1 MTKKRLRLI
10 HKCWLTGLAIF
21 LFLTSSNIIVSAV
34 SLDLFSNTKV
44 SNNSGTTSVAPYL
57 NVANKPVTF
66 TINGTTAI
74 GATAGRT
81 GAKYAFVN
89 VPAQLA
95 GKVQKDGN
103 ATVDTTV
110 TVLASDIKA
119 VTGTVLDLVTSLTGL
134 LTTLGLGT
142 LVTNLN
148 SAVTALNKE
157 DFGRQVFQ
165 SPVEQ
170 YSSTLLRA
178 DISQGLLPIITNAL
192 ILRLKAIQTIVQ
204 GITPLPL
211 INVVLNNLLTALTN
225 TISTLGNANSTV
237 SKNLAAASILGST
250 SVSFPTLVS
259 SPTGLTQDFTAV
271 VRGGIFQTD
280 NFDVQLLSNY
290 GGNTNLYFAAGSLTM
305 KNELLPSS
313 LNFGSHPVQTKVDET
328 WNAYIGGSSA
338 NPLQTGTIRID
349 DTRTTAKAWQL
360 KLAQTNSWVSGQKNL
375 ANARLDIVLGGVNSN
390 FQNYFSISNQTVHML
405 PSDQVTLFS
414 LSATTDSGYFEM
426 PLNQFQLFVPKNTP
440 KQTGTYQTTLQWT
453 ISNTP

>member
-1 MTKKRLRLI
+1 MTKKWLRLF
-10 HKCWLTGLAIF
+10 HKFWLTGLAIF

-34 SLDLFSNTKV
+34 SLDLFSNTQV
-44 SNNSGTTSVAPYL
+44 SNNSGTTSAAPYL

-81 GAKYAFVN
+81 GVKYAFVN

-119 VTGTVLDLVTSLTGL
+119 ATGTVLELVTSLTGL

-157 DFGRQVFQ
+157 DFGRQVFL
-165 SPVEQ
+165 SPEEQ

-178 DISQGLLPIITNAL
+178 DISQGQLPIITNAL
-192 ILRLKAIQTIVQ
+192 ILRLQAIQTIVQ
-204 GITPLPL
+204 GITPVPL
-211 INVVLNNLLTALTN
+211 INVVLSNLLTALTN

-237 SKNLAAASILGST
+237 SKNLVAASILGST

-405 PSDQVTLFS
+405 PSNQVTLFS

-426 PLNQFQLFVPKNTP
+426 PLNQFQLFVP
-440 KQTGTYQTTLQWT
+440 
-453 ISNTP
+453 

>member
-1 MTKKRLRLI
+1 MKGKCSRLFQQFWVI
-10 HKCWLTGLAIF
+10 GWAIF
-21 LFLTSSNIIVSAV
+21 LVFTSSNIIVSAV
-34 SLDLFSNTKV
+34 SLDLFSNTQV
-44 SNNSGTTSVAPYL
+44 SNNSGTTAAAPYL
-57 NVANKPVTF
+57 NVTNKAVTF

-81 GAKYAFVN
+81 GVKYAFIN

-95 GKVQKDGN
+95 GNVQKNGN

-119 VTGTVLDLVTSLTGL
+119 ATGTVLDLVTTLTGL
-134 LTTLGLGT
+134 LTTLGLGAT
-142 LVTNLN
+142 VTNLN
-148 SAVTALNKE
+148 NAVTALNKE
-157 DFGRQVFQ
+157 DFGRQVFT

-178 DISQGLLPIITNAL
+178 DINQGLLPIITNAL
-192 ILRLKAIQTIVQ
+192 IVRLQAVQTVVQ
-204 GITPLPL
+204 GIASVPFIST
-211 INVVLNNLLTALTN
+211 VLNNLLNALTN
-225 TISTLGNANSTV
+225 TISTLGNGNSTV
-237 SKNLAAASILGST
+237 SKNLIAASILGST

-259 SPTGLTQDFTAV
+259 SPIGLTQDYTAV

-290 GGNTNLYFAAGSLTM
+290 GGNTNLYFAAGSLAM

-328 WNAYIGGSSA
+328 WSAHVGGINT

-349 DTRTTAKAWQL
+349 DTRTTEKAWQL

-375 ANARLDIVLGGVNSN
+375 ANARLDIVLGSVNSN
-390 FQNYFSISNQTVHML
+390 YQNYFSISNQTVHML
-405 PSDQVTLFS
+405 PSNQVTLFS
-414 LSATTDSGYFEM
+414 LSATTAPGYFEM
-426 PLNQFQLFVPKNTP
+426 PLNQFQLFVPKNTL

>member
-1 MTKKRLRLI
+1 MTKKRLRLF

-34 SLDLFSNTKV
+34 SLDLFSNTQV
-44 SNNSGTTSVAPYL
+44 SNNSGTTSATPYL
-57 NVANKPVTF
+57 NVANKPVAF
-66 TINGTTAI
+66 TISGTTAI

-157 DFGRQVFQ
+157 DFGRQVFLF
-165 SPVEQ
+165 PVEQ

-192 ILRLKAIQTIVQ
+192 ILRLQAIQAIVQ

-259 SPTGLTQDFTAV
+259 SPTGLTQDFTTV

-349 DTRTTAKAWQL
+349 DTRTTAKA
-360 KLAQTNSWVSGQKNL
+360 
-375 ANARLDIVLGGVNSN
+375 
-390 FQNYFSISNQTVHML
+390 
-405 PSDQVTLFS
+405 
-414 LSATTDSGYFEM
+414 
-426 PLNQFQLFVPKNTP
+426 
-440 KQTGTYQTTLQWT
+440 
-453 ISNTP
+453 